1 MKNYMLKIPHSG
13 MAFRFVL
20 IAFLSV
26 FLVSCEKE
34 QDEAP
39 AEMTVFNLLE
49 NFNDKSP
56 MAAKK
61 AAPAPGE
68 DPIAQIAIDNVD
80 FNELV
85 AALAYVDAERNAGL
99 VDLFLNGKDQYTVF
113 APTDEAFFGLY
124 AALSTD
130 LEPVDEISDIHPD
143 LVLSVLKYHVT
154 EGRRAA
160 NSVVPKKN
168 MRTIQTLLDGATFKV
183 SPDSKIKAIG
193 NAATIV
199 GPDISASNGIIHV
212 IDNVLLPIE

>member
-34 QDEAP
+34 QDVEP

-49 NFNDKSP
+49 NFNENNP
-56 MAAKK
+56 MAGKK
-61 AAPAPGE
+61 AAPAPGD
-68 DPIAQIAIDNVD
+68 DPIARIALDSPD

-85 AALAYVDAERNAGL
+85 AALLYVDDKLNAGL

-113 APTDEAFFGLY
+113 APTDEAFYALY
-124 AALSTD
+124 DALGNDVDGITD
-130 LEPVDEISDIHPD
+130 LPAD
-143 LVLSVLKYHVT
+143 LVLSVLLYHVT
-154 EGRRAA
+154 EGRRAS

-168 MRTIQTLLDGATFKV
+168 MRTIQTLLEGATFKV
-183 SPDSKIKAIG
+183 NRDLKITAIG
-193 NAATIV
+193 STATIV
-199 GPDISASNGIIHV
+199 APDISASNGIIHV
-212 IDNVLLPIE
+212 INNVLLPIE

>member
-13 MAFRFVL
+13 MVSRFVL

-39 AEMTVFNLLE
+39 AETTVFNLLE
-49 NFNDKSP
+49 DFNEN
-56 MAAKK
+56 KK

-85 AALAYVDAERNAGL
+85 AALSYVDAELDAGL

-113 APTDEAFFGLY
+113 APTDEAFYALY

-130 LEPVDEISDIHPD
+130 LEPVDEITDLPAD

-168 MRTIQTLLDGATFKV
+168 MRTIETLLEGATFKV
-183 SPDSKIKAIG
+183 SPDSKITAIG
-193 NAATIV
+193 SAATIV
-199 GPDISASNGIIHV
+199 GADISASNGIIHV

>member
-1 MKNYMLKIPHSG
+1 MKNYMFKIPHSRMG
-13 MAFRFVL
+13 FQFIL
-20 IAFLSV
+20 IISLSV

-34 QDEAP
+34 QDEVP

-49 NFNDKSP
+49 TFNDKSP
-56 MAAKK
+56 KENK

-68 DPIAQIAIDNVD
+68 DPIAQIALDSPD

-85 AALAYVDAERNAGL
+85 AALGYVDAELNAGL

-113 APTDEAFFGLY
+113 APTDEAFYDLY
-124 AALSTD
+124 DALGDDVNGITD
-130 LEPVDEISDIHPD
+130 LPAD
-143 LVLSVLKYHVT
+143 LVLSVLQYHVT
-154 EGRRAA
+154 EGRRAS

-168 MRTIQTLLDGATFKV
+168 MRTIETLLEGATFKV
-183 SPDSKIKAIG
+183 DRDFKITAIG
-193 NAATIV
+193 STATIV